1 MTDPG
6 THAYIQYLRG
16 DDRGLEELVAIFSDM
31 LVRFACRITNDPA
44 AAEDIA
50 EDAFVALISKR
61 KYFGNDAALRAYLFR
76 TVRNKCYDHLR
87 FRRRLVALD
96 ENLISDALQ
105 ELERREHSRMLYTA
119 LAALHGPYR
128 DAVYLVYLE
137 GFSVEECAAILK
149 RTKKQV
155 YNLLARG
162 KTALKEQLEKEGYSH
177 EDLP

>member
-6 THAYIQYLRG
+6 TGFYTQYLLG
-16 DDRGLEELVAIFSDM
+16 DGRALEQLVALFSDM

-50 EDAFVALISKR
+50 EDAFVALIFK
-61 KYFGNDAALRAYLFR
+61 KKQFANDAALRAYLFR
-76 TVRNKCYDHLR
+76 TVRNKCYDYLR
-87 FRRRLVALD
+87 FKKRLVSLD
-96 ENLISDALQ
+96 ENVISDVISDLEARDRDRAL
-105 ELERREHSRMLYTA
+105 YAA
-119 LAALHGPYR
+119 LGELHGPYR

-137 GFSVEECAAILK
+137 GLSAEECARVLK

-162 KTALKEQLEKEGYSH
+162 KAALKVRLEKEGISY
-177 EDLP
+177 EDLS